1 MMTTASM
8 GDDRTFLC
16 IPPWLKSSTMISIFA
31 LEVQA
36 NNAGC
41 NVGFTLTQAH
51 FKFKRRVVFN

>member
-8 GDDRTFLC
+8 SDDRTFLC
-16 IPPWLKSSTMISIFA
+16 IPPGLKSSTTISIFA
-31 LEVQA
+31 LEVQT

-51 FKFKRRVVFN
+51 FEFKRKIVFN